1 MTQRILIAGGGITG
15 LAAAYQLQKRAA
27 AAGMDPEIIL
37 VEKDDRLGGKTQT
50 QHVDG
55 MVIEEGPDSFIASK
69 PWMKELCTE
78 LGIPVTGT
86 NPKCHTTYIYHH
98 GRMESLPVGMQL
110 MIPTQIMPF
119 VTTRLLSPVGKLRAA
134 MEPFVPVKRT
144 DEDESIGSFV
154 SRRFG
159 REVLENI
166 AGPLMGG
173 IYGGDYEGVSLKATF
188 PMFMKMENEKGSLLI
203 AAQKQKLANR
213 SKPKGPTGF
222 SMFLTVPTGL
232 KTVVDTLAER
242 SDRVQ
247 VRLKT
252 GVERLNRSSDG
263 KYRVR
268 LSTGEEMEAD
278 AVVLCLSAYAAANLV
293 EGTVP
298 DAAALLNTVP
308 YGSSVVV
315 ALGYK
320 RADVDHP
327 LDASGFLVP
336 AREPLDITAS
346 TWVSSKWSHAAP
358 PDKALLRVFLGRA
371 GGKDWTQ
378 ESDQV
383 LLETAMG
390 GLKRTMGLKASPT
403 VSRVFRWPRAM
414 AQYRVGHLAKMDQ
427 VDQAMQKAPGLY
439 LAGAAFRGVG
449 LPDCVREG
457 TAAAEKVSKQLGWT
471 K

>member
-15 LAAAYQLQKRAA
+15 LTAAYQMQKRAA
-27 AAGMDPEIIL
+27 AAGVDPEIIL
-37 VEKDDRLGGKTQT
+37 VEKDDKLGGKTQT
-50 QHVDG
+50 QHVEG

-69 PWMKELCTE
+69 PWMKDLCAE

-110 MIPTQIMPF
+110 MIPTQILPF
-119 VTTRLLSPVGKLRAA
+119 VTTRLLSPAGKLRAA
-134 MEPFVPVKRT
+134 MEPLIPVKRT

-203 AAQKQKLANR
+203 AAQKQKLLNR
-213 SKPKGPTGF
+213 NKPKGPTGF

-232 KTVVDTLAER
+232 NTVVDTLEQR

-247 VRLKT
+247 FRLRT
-252 GVERLNRSSDG
+252 GVELLTRIADG

-268 LSTGEEMEAD
+268 LTTGEELEAD
-278 AVVLCLSAYAAANLV
+278 AVVLSLAAYVAAGLIGETA
-293 EGTVP
+293 P
-298 DAAALLNTVP
+298 DAAELLNSVP

-315 ALGYK
+315 ALGYN
-320 RADVDHP
+320 RADIDHP

-336 AREPLDITAS
+336 ARESLEITAS

-358 PDKALLRVFLGRA
+358 PDKALLRVFMGRA
-371 GGKDWTQ
+371 GERDWTR
-378 ESDQV
+378 ETDEV

-390 GLKRTMGLKASPT
+390 GLKQTMGLAASPII
-403 VSRVFRWPRAM
+403 SRVFRWPRAM
-414 AQYRVGHLAKMDQ
+414 AQYRVGHLAKMDR
-427 VDQAMQKAPGLY
+427 VDRAMAQAPGLY

-457 TAAAEKVSKQLGWT
+457 TAAAEKVARHLGWD